1 MNRKDKIILFSGIG
15 FLTISYII
23 YNKWSKS
30 ILYEEILKR
39 IGGGSLSFEDADVFN
54 ATPFKAQFDSQT
66 KPYVQLQQSAVKEYA
81 EGFRDAIQ
89 GVGTSESKIISLFR
103 ELSSK
108 YEVAQVISFYNAKY
122 KRDLKED
129 LKGELSKYWLNQIGT
144 IISYKPNVIFIN

>member
-39 IGGGSLSFEDADVFN
+39 IGGGSVSFEDADVFN
-54 ATPFKAQFDSQT
+54 SNAFKEQFDSQT
-66 KPYVQLQQSAVKEYA
+66 KPFIQLQQSAVKEYA

-89 GVGTSESKIISLFR
+89 GVGTSESKIISDRACARQF
-103 ELSSK
+103 
-108 YEVAQVISFYNAKY
+108 
-122 KRDLKED
+122 
-129 LKGELSKYWLNQIGT
+129 
-144 IISYKPNVIFIN
+144 

>member
-54 ATPFKAQFDSQT
+54 ANPFKEQFDSQT
-66 KPYVQLQQSAVKEYA
+66 KPFVQLQQSAVKEYA